1 MYFSK
6 YYKKKKKMIGNLESK
21 TLKRSGLKGHL
32 PESSSS
38 SSSSSSA
45 SRRLLRLSAD
55 KIVLKGKLINKNC
68 Y

>member
-1 MYFSK
+1 
-6 YYKKKKKMIGNLESK
+6 MIGNLESK
-21 TLKRSGLKGHL
+21 PLKRNGLKGHL

-55 KIVLKGKLINKNC
+55 KIVLKGKLINKN
-68 Y
+68 YY

>member
-1 MYFSK
+1 
-6 YYKKKKKMIGNLESK
+6 MIGNLESK

-55 KIVLKGKLINKNC
+55 KIVLKGKLINKKNC

>member
-1 MYFSK
+1 MYFCK
-6 YYKKKKKMIGNLESK
+6 YLKKKMMIGNLESK

-32 PESSSS
+32 PESSS

-55 KIVLKGKLINKNC
+55 KIVLKGKLINKKNC

>member
-1 MYFSK
+1 
-6 YYKKKKKMIGNLESK
+6 MIGNLESK

-32 PESSSS
+32 PESSSSS